1 MRLDYGSLAG
11 AFVGAI
17 VAAWGSATQAE
28 QLMDQCFEN
37 LAVRSGQ
44 AHQRSSVEAAIDLTS
59 CELTLGETQ
68 QAIRLPQHA
77 QAEPAKASDEM
88 PASPGGT
95 EDLAKQSQNPI
106 ANLISL
112 PIEFNTISR
121 VGLSE
126 ARSLN
131 IVSFKP
137 VIPAKLGS
145 SGWSLITRTIIPFVN
160 APTSDT
166 GRQAITGIGDINPQ
180 FFFVPESKNGLTW
193 GVGPVLTL
201 PTASN
206 ERLGSGKWSGGPG
219 AVVVVT
225 TDNLVFG
232 AIANN
237 QWSFAGS
244 SRRDNVNSLL
254 VQPFVNV
261 NLDSGWY
268 LVSSPVITA
277 NWQNSDQQGQW
288 TVPIGGGF
296 GRVFPIGSQ
305 QVNATLQ
312 AYWNAAKPEG
322 EGTWSARAQITFLF
336 PR

>member
-1 MRLDYGSLAG
+1 MRLDYASLAA
-11 AFVGAI
+11 AFTGAI
-17 VAAWGSATQAE
+17 VAGWGSATQAE
-28 QLMDQCFEN
+28 QLMDQCFKN
-37 LAVRSGQ
+37 LALRTEQ
-44 AHQRSSVEAAIDLTS
+44 PHQQPNMRAAIDLTS
-59 CELTLGETQ
+59 CQITLSET
-68 QAIRLPQHA
+68 PQVD
-77 QAEPAKASDEM
+77 QTS
-88 PASPGGT
+88 ASPEEST

-106 ANLISL
+106 ANLINL